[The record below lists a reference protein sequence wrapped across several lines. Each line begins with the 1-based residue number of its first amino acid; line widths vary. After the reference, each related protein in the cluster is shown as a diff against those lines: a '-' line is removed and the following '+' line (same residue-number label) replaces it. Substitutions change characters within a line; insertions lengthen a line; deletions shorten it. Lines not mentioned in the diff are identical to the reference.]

1 MDGRHQRALLFWT
14 AALSKPDCER
24 SLTPTEAFE
33 VGREAWK
40 ADAGLRQHEDF
51 SNMIA
56 GVPIALRMAALNGWL
71 NAFDDEEIRLRT
83 GQT

>member
-1 MDGRHQRALLFWT
+1 
-14 AALSKPDCER
+14 
-24 SLTPTEAFE
+24 
-33 VGREAWK
+33 
-40 ADAGLRQHEDF
+40 
-51 SNMIA
+51 MIA

>member
-1 MDGRHQRALLFWT
+1 MPADGRW
-14 AALSKPDCER
+14 
-24 SLTPTEAFE
+24 
-33 VGREAWK
+33 GEAWK